1 MSQIGSRATSKTS
14 SRNHDIRVS
23 GSNGSGTS
31 SLAFV
36 RAKEAVRNTELEA
49 EAAVLEKQRS
59 LEEQKLCLQ
68 QEQECLT
75 LETELAKSKAKEQV
89 LPSITEAAPCLFVL
103 NAMSLESREDERKV
117 EAPIIGLET
126 KPVRAKGLLTIAVGC
141 STLNPEAV
149 EWHQRSLVT
158 NRKEC
163 ADES

>member
-1 MSQIGSRATSKTS
+1 M
-14 SRNHDIRVS
+14 
-23 GSNGSGTS
+23 
-31 SLAFV
+31 
-36 RAKEAVRNTELEA
+36 RNTELEA

-89 LPSITEAAPCLFVL
+89 LSSITETAPCLFVL
-103 NAMSLESREDERKV
+103 NPMSLESREDERKV